1 MKSEAPQVAHVT
13 LDNFF
18 EERHVGGDLDALL
31 DRTAGFE
38 RCLARHGAG
47 WQHPSADEAFL
58 VRPGEM
64 TADAALALGVPDA
77 LDVNWA
83 ERLREDIRN
92 SIGLDSSMGI
102 ASTRLAARIA
112 SRLARPR
119 GLLILLPGYE
129 ARFTASVP
137 LAELDE
143 LRPAQTAALHRR
155 GIETLGELAQLTGEE
170 ARTLL
175 GPGASGLLDLV
186 RGMEV
191 GNAPARA
198 TRLERGVGLL
208 CRRAARRLGALRCGA
223 RGMELELVYHD
234 GVSLKRYSLAPH
246 PIATR
251 IELEISARKLLGS
264 FSTRAEPLVGLSLT
278 LTALVT
284 RPEQLPLFSRPPV
297 RDVSVR
303 LGRHWDA
310 GPRSRGGAH
319 QASQQSSPKDS
330 LFLF

>member
-1 MKSEAPQVAHVT
+1 MKRETPQVAHVT

-18 EERHVGGDLDALL
+18 EEQPVGGDLEALL
-31 DRTAGFE
+31 SRTAGFE
-38 RCLARHGAG
+38 HCLARHGTG

-58 VRPGEM
+58 VHPGGT
-64 TADAALALGVPDA
+64 TADAALGAPEA
-77 LDVNWA
+77 LDVGWA

-92 SIGLDSSMGI
+92 SIAMDSSVGI

-129 ARFTASVP
+129 ARFIASVP

-143 LRPAQTAALHRR
+143 LRPAQAAALHRR

-186 RGMEV
+186 RGMEI
-191 GNAPARA
+191 GNAPVRA
-198 TRLERGVGLL
+198 TRLDRGLGLL
-208 CRRAARRLGALRCGA
+208 CRRAARRLGALRCAA
-223 RGMELELVYHD
+223 RGLELELVYHD

-264 FSTRAEPLVGLSLT
+264 
-278 LTALVT
+278 
-284 RPEQLPLFSRPPV
+284 
-297 RDVSVR
+297 
-303 LGRHWDA
+303 
-310 GPRSRGGAH
+310 
-319 QASQQSSPKDS
+319 
-330 LFLF
+330 

>member
-1 MKSEAPQVAHVT
+1 MKHETPQVAHVT

-18 EERHVGGDLDALL
+18 EEQQVGGDLEALL
-31 DRTAGFE
+31 SRTAGFE
-38 RCLARHGAG
+38 RCLARHGTG
-47 WQHPSADEAFL
+47 WQHPSADEGFL
-58 VRPGEM
+58 VHPGGT
-64 TADAALALGVPDA
+64 TADAALGAPAV
-77 LDVNWA
+77 LDVEWA

-92 SIGLDSSMGI
+92 SIAMDSSVGI

-143 LRPAQTAALHRR
+143 LRPAQAAALHRR

-186 RGMEV
+186 RGMEI

-208 CRRAARRLGALRCGA
+208 CRRAARRLGALRCAA
-223 RGMELELVYHD
+223 RGMELELVYQD

-251 IELEISARKLLGS
+251 IELEISATKLLGS

-303 LGRHWDA
+303 LGRHWDT
-310 GPRSRGGAH
+310 GPRSRGAH
-319 QASQQSSPKDS
+319 QAGQQSSPKDS

>member
-1 MKSEAPQVAHVT
+1 MKRETPQVAHVT

-18 EERHVGGDLDALL
+18 DEQQVGGDLEALL
-31 DRTAGFE
+31 SRTSGFE
-38 RCLARHGAG
+38 HCLARHGTG

-58 VRPGEM
+58 VHRGT
-64 TADAALALGVPDA
+64 TADSALGAPEA
-77 LDVNWA
+77 LDGEWA

-92 SIGLDSSMGI
+92 SIAMDSSVGI

-129 ARFTASVP
+129 ARFIASVP

-143 LRPAQTAALHRR
+143 LRPAQAAALHRR

-186 RGMEV
+186 RGMEI
-191 GNAPARA
+191 GNAPERA
-198 TRLERGVGLL
+198 TRLERGVSLL
-208 CRRAARRLGALRCGA
+208 CRRAARRLGALRCAA

-264 FSTRAEPLVGLSLT
+264 FSTRAAPLVGLSLT

-284 RPEQLPLFSRPPV
+284 RPEQLPLFSRSPV

-303 LGRHWDA
+303 LGRHWDT
-310 GPRSRGGAH
+310 GPRSHGGDAH
-319 QASQQSSPKDS
+319 QAGRQDSPKDS

>member
-1 MKSEAPQVAHVT
+1 MKRETPQVAHVK

-18 EERHVGGDLDALL
+18 EEQQVGVDLEALL
-31 DRTAGFE
+31 SRTAGFE
-38 RCLARHGAG
+38 HCLARHGRG

-58 VRPGEM
+58 VHPGG
-64 TADAALALGVPDA
+64 TPADAVLGARA
-77 LDVNWA
+77 LDVPWA

-92 SIGLDSSMGI
+92 SIAMDSSVGI

-143 LRPAQTAALHRR
+143 LRPAQAEALQRR
-155 GIETLGELAQLTGEE
+155 GIETLGELAQLTRDE

-186 RGMEV
+186 RGMEI
-191 GNAPARA
+191 GKEPARA
-198 TRLERGVGLL
+198 TRLERGLSLL
-208 CRRAARRLGALRCGA
+208 CRRAARRLGALRCAA

-251 IELEISARKLLGS
+251 IELETSARKLLGS
-264 FSTRAEPLVGLSLT
+264 FSSRSASLVGLSLT

-284 RPEQLPLFSRPPV
+284 RPEQLPLFSRISV

-303 LGRHWDA
+303 LGRHWDTR
-310 GPRSRGGAH
+310 PRSRGDAH
-319 QASQQSSPKDS
+319 QAGRESSPQNS